1 MSFPGYIYF
10 AKFSCNQ
17 TDAIAVIYILKDVPD
32 ISIVQQV
39 LEGDTDAFG
48 MLIDRY
54 GSMVFQVVH
63 RITGHREEAEDLS
76 QEVFLR
82 AFRQLA
88 QFRGDAAFSS
98 WLYRIAW
105 NLSMDRL
112 DKKRREAWIDID
124 ELKDTHNRI
133 YPSTEPYDS
142 MDADERKRALTAEIE
157 RLSAPDRLLMELFYQ
172 EEKPVKEIAWIM
184 GIGESNV
191 KIRLHRIRKR
201 LKSRFGIEENDELQP
216 RKRL

>member
-1 MSFPGYIYF
+1 MGLPGYIYF
-10 AKFSCNQ
+10 ADFFCNRKDGD
-17 TDAIAVIYILKDVPD
+17 TVIYLLKDLRD

-39 LEGDTDAFG
+39 LEGDTNAFG
-48 MLIDRY
+48 ILVDRY
-54 GSMVFQVVH
+54 GSLVFQVVY

-76 QEVFLR
+76 QEVFIR

-124 ELKDTHNRI
+124 TLAEIDNRI
-133 YPSTEPYDS
+133 VPPAEPFDA
-142 MDADERKRALTAEIE
+142 MDAAERRRALILEIE
-157 RLSAPDRLLMELFYQ
+157 RLPAPDRLLIELYYR
-172 EEKPVKEIAWIM
+172 EEKPVKEIAWILGM
-184 GIGESNV
+184 GESNV
-191 KIRLHRIRKR
+191 KIRLHRIRKS
-201 LKSRFGIEENDELQP
+201 LKNRFCIEENEELQTRRQP
-216 RKRL
+216 

>member
-1 MSFPGYIYF
+1 
-10 AKFSCNQ
+10 
-17 TDAIAVIYILKDVPD
+17 LKVLTD

-82 AFRQLA
+82 AFRQLS
-88 QFRGDAAFSS
+88 QFRGNAAFSS

-124 ELKDTHNRI
+124 ELTDTHNRNF
-133 YPSTEPYDS
+133 PSTEPYGT
-142 MDADERKRALTAEIE
+142 MDAAERKRALTAEIE
-157 RLSAPDRLLMELFYQ
+157 RLSAPDRLLIELYYR

-201 LKSRFGIEENDELQP
+201 LKSRFGVEENDELQP
-216 RKRL
+216 PKRL